1 MSKVEEFLQKL
12 AATEAAPVVT
22 ETPVVTD
29 APVEKTAEEKEAEE
43 ALMFKLANQNE
54 TIEASTV
61 LGLAA
66 EDLFKL
72 AEECKDELIQ
82 ECAEGLSSASLS
94 LMTGL
99 NKIAA
104 DNAAGA
110 IVDMVETQDG
120 LSKIAAVLEAVATE
134 AQNEDFTKL
143 AESVINVNNTLFDEL
158 AELAQND
165 ESVASYLSEY
175 HAEKK

>member
-12 AATEAAPVVT
+12 AASEVKEKVVVEAV
-22 ETPVVTD
+22 
-29 APVEKTAEEKEAEE
+29 PVEKTAEEKEAEE
-43 ALMFKLANQNE
+43 VLMFKFANQNE

-82 ECAEGLSSASLS
+82 ECAEGLSNASFS

-120 LSKIAAVLEAVATE
+120 LSKIAAVLEAVAVE
-134 AQNEDFTKL
+134 VQNEDFTKL
-143 AESVINVNNTLFDEL
+143 AGNVITVNNTLFDEL
-158 AELAQND
+158 AELAQKD
-165 ESVASYLSEY
+165 ESVATYLSEY